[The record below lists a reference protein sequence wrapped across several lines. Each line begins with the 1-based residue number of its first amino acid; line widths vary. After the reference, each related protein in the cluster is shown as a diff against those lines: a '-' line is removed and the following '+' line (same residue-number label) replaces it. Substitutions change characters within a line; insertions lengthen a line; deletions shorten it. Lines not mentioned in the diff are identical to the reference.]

1 MNIVIVDGQGC
12 EEVAALAYEAPQNH
26 IGLWYKPWFYK
37 HVESKLERLELSP
50 QSARSSV
57 EFVPVRARADNINPR
72 ARARSGYSRL
82 APKMDLC
89 CGWPGADL
97 GLPDEARPFH
107 VHDDGHSDTV
117 WQRALVPVAARLA
130 PPASGQNNQHI
141 INQHIINQH
150 RAILG
155 ANSALIEGNSWVVQS
170 YCLCAFLCV
179 CVSDV
184 VSQVVTHCRDTR
196 GVDPQAGIQTY
207 QTLNTVMFR

>member
-1 MNIVIVDGQGC
+1 VNIVIVDGQGC

-97 GLPDEARPFH
+97 GLPDEARPLH
-107 VHDDGHSDTV
+107 VHDDGHSHTV

-130 PPASGQNNQHI
+130 PPAPGQNNQHI
-141 INQHIINQH
+141 INQH
-150 RAILG
+150 RAIPG
-155 ANSALIEGNSWVVQS
+155 AIICSRRRQVKLWDGSSVLLSV
-170 YCLCAFLCV
+170 CVLVCV
-179 CVSDV
+179 CQMSFLK
-184 VSQVVTHCRDTR
+184 SSHTAETREASIRKQVFKHIRH
-196 GVDPQAGIQTY
+196 
-207 QTLNTVMFR
+207 